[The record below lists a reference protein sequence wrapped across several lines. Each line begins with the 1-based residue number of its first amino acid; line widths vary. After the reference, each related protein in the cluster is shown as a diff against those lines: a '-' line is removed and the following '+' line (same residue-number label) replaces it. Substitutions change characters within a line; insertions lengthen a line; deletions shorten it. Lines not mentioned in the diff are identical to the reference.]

1 MGKPEK
7 TDLQTRHV
15 MSTLPVLRAVCFHKS
30 FVSCLLLLSLTLFL
44 AGCKFGS
51 GRLDADSP
59 HEFEYVQV
67 TEPPLP
73 KLITQPRE
81 IPAAPADLTKT
92 LFEYRK
98 RYMTITEA
106 IAIALNSNPNVKVSN
121 LQQQAT
127 AEAITIADSIFDPTI
142 ILGGGWSR
150 TETQITNTTTGP
162 GPGILGT
169 VTDAFGPPQGVS
181 DQINFSKQTRTGGSF
196 STNFGTTYTFTEPDG
211 AFLTENPAVRS
222 TLSFQASQPLFQ
234 GSGRDINAIGIRI
247 ARQSSHAA
255 TLQARVSIN
264 KTVVDAATAYWGL
277 YGAIAEVTSQDKGMA
292 EAQETWEKEKKRL
305 ELGESSKTQIA
316 EAREQLERFRANRA
330 LTRKLVADAE
340 RGLRLVLGIPQE
352 DGTRIVPTT
361 IPETQRPE
369 TDWEQGYL
377 TAYDL
382 RPELR
387 IQQASLNIAR
397 LQLEQAN
404 DLKRPDVNGYAGYS
418 ISGAGGQFDDA
429 LETIESNRYTS
440 WWMGV
445 SFERQLGRRKDKAQ
459 IRQSEIELARQI
471 TSMKAIEQ
479 SVLSDLHEAHQAVT
493 NAWHVMQ
500 LQKDRQEAAA
510 TILAARR
517 AMYDVGEISLEVYLR
532 GISGA
537 SVSASEER
545 SAIARYNQALI
556 RWEYAQGT
564 LMEFARISF
573 DEFEPGN
580 KNMPRTSMFIDDYLE
595 PPKVRGDRKKLPGDR
610 NADGDADA
618 GEATRHSLD
627 GGLSRRSSSAWNK
640 LFQSE
645 QFPAVIPTRQARVAV
660 SNSKP
665 AIPTYQLSVDFD
677 QLFAND
683 QSYPTPKRPAAK
695 TLPAAPVANK
705 AAPSSKSPPK
715 QTVRP
720 EQNRRRV
727 KSVSQSRTLPKAKKI
742 NAWPSPF
749 DAFDQ

>member
-7 TDLQTRHV
+7 TDSQRRRV
-15 MSTLPVLRAVCFHKS
+15 PSTVFVLRSIGLQMNRQVCWQ
-30 FVSCLLLLSLTLFL
+30 LLLTLLL

-51 GRLDADSP
+51 DRLDRDSP

-73 KLITQPRE
+73 KLAAIRRE
-81 IPAAPADLTKT
+81 IPAAPADLTKNM
-92 LFEYRK
+92 FDYRK

-106 IAIALNSNPNVKVSN
+106 IAIALNSNPSVKVN
-121 LQQQAT
+121 NIAQQET
-127 AEAITIADSIFDPTI
+127 SAEIEIADSFFDPTLI
-142 ILGGGWSR
+142 VGGGWAR

-162 GPGILGT
+162 GPGVLGT
-169 VTDAFGPPQGVS
+169 ATDSFGPPQGVS
-181 DQINFSKQTRTGGSF
+181 DQINFSRQTRTGGTF
-196 STNFGTTYTFTEPDG
+196 STNFGTTYTFTTPDG

-222 TLSFQASQPLFQ
+222 TLSFQASHPLFQ
-234 GSGRDINAIGIRI
+234 GRGRDINAIGIRI

-255 TLQARVSIN
+255 TLQARVAIN

-277 YGAIAEVTSQDKGMA
+277 YGAIAEVTSQDKGLE

-330 LTRKLVADAE
+330 LARKLVADAE

-361 IPETQRPE
+361 IPETDAPE
-369 TDWEQGYL
+369 TNWEEGYL
-377 TAYDL
+377 SAFDL

-397 LQLEQAN
+397 LQLAKAT
-404 DLKRPDVNGYAGYS
+404 DLKRPNINGYAGYS
-418 ISGAGGQFDDA
+418 ISGAGGQFDEA

-440 WWMGV
+440 WWAGV
-445 SFERQLGRRKDKAQ
+445 SFERQIGRRKDKAQ
-459 IRQSEIELARQI
+459 IRQSELAMTRQI
-471 TSMKAIEQ
+471 ASMKAIEQ

-493 NAWHVMQ
+493 NAWHIMQ
-500 LQKDRQEAAA
+500 LQTDRQEAAA

-556 RWEYAQGT
+556 RWEYARGT

-573 DEFEPGN
+573 EEIDPNDEAAHQPN
-580 KNMPRTSMFIDDYLE
+580 QFINDYLE
-595 PPKVRGDRKKLPGDR
+595 PPKVREDRRNLPVSL
-610 NADGDADA
+610 DA
-618 GEATRHSLD
+618 GGNSGGVQYGNDLVD
-627 GGLSRRSSSAWNK
+627 GSFSRRSPNAWNK

-645 QFPAVIPTRQARVAV
+645 QFPAVVPVHPVSVAAV
-660 SNSKP
+660 SRESGVP
-665 AIPTYQLSVDFD
+665 SYQLSVDFE
-677 QLFAND
+677 QLFQSD
-683 QSYPTPKRPAAK
+683 QSYPRPGRVVNKGRPPTPPVARKAQPPARQPQKQLILNGRKVRSVSQPK
-695 TLPAAPVANK
+695 TLP
-705 AAPSSKSPPK
+705 
-715 QTVRP
+715 R
-720 EQNRRRV
+720 
-727 KSVSQSRTLPKAKKI
+727 AKKI

-749 DAFDQ
+749 DAFDN